1 MGLIRTGSATLQLW
15 LDDKSNTLGQTASGI
30 SQVLAGTSF
39 AKILSG
45 SAELQLN
52 EILSILSVGPQPHA
66 TLSPRSTLTARSIKI
81 MSTPKAL
88 DWLNPNQALLQI

>member
-52 EILSILSVGPQPHA
+52 EILSILSVGPA
-66 TLSPRSTLTARSIKI
+66 AARDFVAKI
-81 MSTPKAL
+81 YTDGTFNKDNVYTKAL

>member
-39 AKILSG
+39 AKILS
-45 SAELQLN
+45 AA
-52 EILSILSVGPQPHA
+52 LSFS
-66 TLSPRSTLTARSIKI
+66 
-81 MSTPKAL
+81 
-88 DWLNPNQALLQI
+88 